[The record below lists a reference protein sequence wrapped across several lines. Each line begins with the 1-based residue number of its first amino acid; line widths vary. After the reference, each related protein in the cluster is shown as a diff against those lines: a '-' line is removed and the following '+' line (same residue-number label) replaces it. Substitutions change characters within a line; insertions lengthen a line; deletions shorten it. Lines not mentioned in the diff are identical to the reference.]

1 MKILFIDTEPIRRGA
16 QIFISELSSF
26 LMQSGE
32 QTKIIYMY
40 QNPKDS
46 DTASL
51 PHNSIFLGGDK
62 HSALEKVPG
71 LNPVLVR
78 KLLKEVK
85 AYSPDIIV
93 SNGSRTL
100 KYSALL
106 RQLYKGDTKWIARWI
121 DDAMYWNPSIASK
134 WIYRNLI
141 ISQFDAAI
149 GVSQVSLDSM
159 IRHYGF
165 KKPTK
170 VIHRVFDPNKFK
182 NSPSREVARSNLGL
196 SETDEVLLFIGN
208 LTTQKRPDR
217 FLEIVKILAKTRP
230 SLKALI
236 VGDGPLRKELEKEV
250 LSIENQEWREKN
262 QEASSEESS
271 VFCLPSSV
279 SPHPTPVGRAGLNI
293 GHRTSDIGHR
303 ASNFFFLGYQQDV
316 SPYLAAAD
324 ILILTSDTEGLP
336 GVVLEAAHF
345 EVPTIATKVG
355 GISECLI
362 DGKTGFL
369 IPDRSIVAFSQKINQ
384 VLNNTNQR
392 IQLGKNAKKFISQHF
407 RMDQVA
413 KQYLDFFQQII
424 N

>member
-26 LMQSGE
+26 LVQSGE
-32 QTKIIYMY
+32 QTKIIYIY

-46 DTASL
+46 ETVFL
-51 PHNSIFLGGDK
+51 PHNSIVLEGDK
-62 HSALEKVPG
+62 HSSLEKVPG
-71 LNPVLVR
+71 LNPALVR

-106 RQLYKGDTKWIARWI
+106 RQFYKGDTKWIVRWI
-121 DDAMYWNPSIASK
+121 DDAVYWNPGIASK

-141 ISQFDAAI
+141 MSQFDAAI
-149 GVSQVSLDSM
+149 GVSEASLESM

-165 KKPTK
+165 KKPTE
-170 VIHRVFDPNKFK
+170 VIHRVFNPNKFK
-182 NSPSREVARSNLGL
+182 NSPSREVARRNLGL
-196 SETDEVLLFIGN
+196 DDRDEVLLFLGN
-208 LTTQKRPDR
+208 LTSQKRPDR

-230 SLKALI
+230 NLKALI
-236 VGDGPLRKELEKEV
+236 VGDGELGV
-250 LSIENQEWREKN
+250 AIQSQI
-262 QEASSEESS
+262 A
-271 VFCLPSSV
+271 
-279 SPHPTPVGRAGLNI
+279 
-293 GHRTSDIGHR
+293 
-303 ASNFFFLGYQQDV
+303 NFKSQILFFGYQQDV
-316 SPYLAAAD
+316 SPYLASAD
-324 ILILTSDTEGLP
+324 ILVLTSDTEGLP
-336 GVVLEAAHF
+336 GIVLEAAHF

-362 DGKTGFL
+362 DGETGFL

-384 VLNNTNQR
+384 LLDSPNQR
-392 IQLGKNAKKFISQHF
+392 IQLGQNAKKFISQHF
-407 RMDQVA
+407 RMDLVA
-413 KQYLDFFQQII
+413 QQYLDFFQQII